1 VTSVISVLAGAQLSE
16 YATLVVVVLMLSQV
30 LLGIATLR
38 LPKIMPGRLSKVE
51 FRLSPFWR
59 VFFSVGLIAFSS
71 LFIIIGLQGN
81 PKAAVLFGLFLLA
94 GAVYYLLRKNYL
106 KARGINMENC
116 VMEYIEENIVH

>member
-1 VTSVISVLAGAQLSE
+1 
-16 YATLVVVVLMLSQV
+16 MLSQI

-38 LPKIMPGRLSKVE
+38 LPKIMPCRLSKVE

-59 VFFSVGLIAFSS
+59 VFFSVGLIVFSS

-81 PKAAVLFGLFLLA
+81 PKSAVLFGLFLLA

-106 KARGINMENC
+106 KARGVNMENC
-116 VMEYIEENIVH
+116 VMEFIEEEIAQTQEQSMPLSDRSQPPHDS